1 MRNKVM
7 TMLNEHKDQLTLAPE
22 LIIDELMKK
31 YEINN
36 ALSDV
41 EACHPEHLWDRYGLP
56 YILPMT
62 TKVFAR
68 D

>member
-7 TMLNEHKDQLTLAPE
+7 TMLENHKDQLALAPE
-22 LIIDELMKK
+22 LIIDELMTM
-31 YEINN
+31 YEISSTLTAIEN
-36 ALSDV
+36 
-41 EACHPEHLWDRYGLP
+41 CPPEHLWDRYGLP

>member
-22 LIIDELMKK
+22 LLIDELIKK
-31 YEINN
+31 YEYNG
-36 ALSDV
+36 AVDAV
-41 EACHPEHLWDRYGLP
+41 ENCPPEHLWARYGLP

-62 TKVFAR
+62 VKIFAR
-68 D
+68 S

>member
-7 TMLNEHKDQLTLAPE
+7 TMLNAHKDQLALAPE
-22 LIIDELMKK
+22 LIIDDLIKK
-31 YEINN
+31 YEFNGTVD
-36 ALSDV
+36 AV
-41 EACHPEHLWDRYGLP
+41 ENCPPEHLWDRYGLP